1 MIYNTCGL
9 ETGGGTPTPIYSGPY
24 SVNSSLDTTQTLN
37 TSGKLL
43 EQNITINSI
52 VITRTANQYGGIT
65 VTIEEAS

>member
-1 MIYNTCGL
+1 MIFNTCGINTDESL
-9 ETGGGTPTPIYSGPY
+9 PIYSGPY

-43 EQNITINSI
+43 QHDITINSI